1 MPIPARPARIALAL
15 LGLYAT
21 GVMADDGPD
30 TEPERV
36 VVIATRTERPL
47 ADVAASVS
55 AMDDIELQQQLVT
68 ELSDLFRYLPGLNVD
83 QGGTRFGSTGISIR
97 GIGDNRVAILLDG
110 VPVPDQFKIGSYSHA
125 SRDLVELGL
134 IQRVEI
140 LRGPAS
146 TLYGSD
152 AVGGVVSFHT
162 LAPADLLRDSDRQM
176 RIRASYDG
184 SDDGRAVTAIGA
196 LGNEQLALLLAVGER
211 KGHERDHSASSEK
224 QDHRDYQ
231 HQSALA
237 HLSWQV
243 NDHNAVQLLAE
254 KTDKQSDSD
263 NQSLLG
269 YARFATT
276 TVLRGD
282 DSATRD
288 RYSLGWH
295 YLGEDWQSNLNLFR
309 QSLDSAQRTQ
319 EERRTPTAH
328 TGYQRDFYYQVTASG
343 LENHWTRP
351 LQLANSTHHFGL
363 GVALTDSEIREYRD
377 GLQTNLLTGTSTHFI
392 LGEQMPLRDFPISD
406 LRELA
411 IYGHDEIRLSPA
423 WEVIPGLRYERYELN
438 SRADAM
444 WQADNPQ
451 TELADID
458 ESALTGKLGV
468 VWHLLPQQSL
478 YLQYAEGFRSPPVE
492 DANIG
497 FYIPM
502 LHFRALPNPAL
513 KPEQSQT
520 VELGWRGRSGP
531 HHWEL
536 NFFETRFEDFIESRV
551 NLGVDPDTGD
561 TLFQSQNI
569 TRARIRG
576 IEASTD
582 WQLLRAEAGVLALQ
596 ASLFYGRGDNQQTD
610 QPLNSMPP
618 RHGMLGVR
626 WESAG
631 APWQVALNSRFA
643 GEKDRIDDSNSERY
657 AVSGYAVFDTVLN
670 WQPLPNLHID
680 AGIFNLFDK
689 TWWQWNDV
697 YALEAEHP
705 AIPLLSQPG
714 RYGKLSASWTF

>member
-1 MPIPARPARIALAL
+1 MPIPARPACIALAL
-15 LGLYAT
+15 LGLFASS
-21 GVMADDGPD
+21 VMADDGPD
-30 TEPERV
+30 TEPERL
-36 VVIATRTERPL
+36 VVIATRTERQL
-47 ADVAASVS
+47 AEVAASVS
-55 AMDDIELQQQLVT
+55 AMNDIELQQQLVT
-68 ELSDLFRYLPGLNVD
+68 ELSDLLRYLPGINVD

-162 LAPADLLRDSDRQM
+162 LAPADLLRDSDRTM
-176 RIRASYDG
+176 RVRASYDG

-211 KGHERDHSASSEK
+211 KGHERDHSAHSEK
-224 QDHRDYQ
+224 QDRRDYQ

-237 HLSWQV
+237 QLSWQW
-243 NDHNAVQLLAE
+243 NDRNNLQLLVE
-254 KTDKQSDSD
+254 QTDKQSDSD

-276 TVLRGD
+276 TMLRGD

-288 RYSLGWH
+288 RYSLGWR
-295 YLGEDWQSNLNLFR
+295 YLGHDWQSQLNLFR

-319 EERRTPTAH
+319 EQRRTPTAY
-328 TGYQRDFYYQVTASG
+328 TGYQRDFYYEVTASG
-343 LENHWTRP
+343 LENHWNRQ
-351 LQLANSTHHFGL
+351 LQFADSEHRLGL
-363 GVALTDSEIREYRD
+363 GIAVTDSEIREYRD
-377 GLQTNLLTGTSTHFI
+377 GVQTNLLTGTSSNFI
-392 LGEQMPLRDFPISD
+392 LGEQMPLRDFPVSD

-411 IYGHDEIRLSPA
+411 LYGHDEIRLSPT
-423 WEVIPGLRYERYELN
+423 WEVIPGLRYERYALN

-468 VWHLLPQQSL
+468 IWHLLPQQSL

-502 LHFRALPNPAL
+502 LRFRALPNPEL

-520 VELGWRGRSGP
+520 VELGWRGRQGP

-536 NFFETRFEDFIESRV
+536 NVFETRFEDFIESRV
-551 NLGVDPDTGD
+551 NLGVDPETGD

-576 IEASTD
+576 IETNAD
-582 WQLLRAEAGVLALQ
+582 WRLLSADHGSLTLQ

-618 RHGMLGVR
+618 RNGMLGLR
-626 WESAG
+626 WESAS
-631 APWQVALNSRFA
+631 AKWQLALNSRFA
-643 GEKDRIDDSNSERY
+643 SAKDRVDDSGSERF

-670 WQPLPNLHID
+670 WQLLPSLHID

-689 TWWQWNDV
+689 IWWQWNDV
-697 YALEAEHP
+697 YALEAAHP

-714 RYGKLSASWTF
+714 RYGKIAINWTF

>member
-1 MPIPARPARIALAL
+1 MPHRARPALIAFAL
-15 LGLYAT
+15 FGLFAAS
-21 GVMADDGPD
+21 VMADDGPD
-30 TEPERV
+30 TEPERL

-55 AMDDIELQQQLVT
+55 AMNELELQQQLVT
-68 ELSDLFRYLPGLNVD
+68 ELSDLFRYQPGLNVD
-83 QGGTRFGSTGISIR
+83 QGGTRFGATGISIR

-134 IQRVEI
+134 VQRVEI

-152 AVGGVVSFHT
+152 AVGGVVSFHSMT
-162 LAPADLLRDSDRQM
+162 PADLLRDGDRQM

-184 SDDGRAVTAIGA
+184 SDDGRALTAMGA
-196 LGNEQLALLLAVGER
+196 LGNEQLALLLAAGER
-211 KGHERDHSASSEK
+211 EGHERDHSASSAPR
-224 QDHRDYQ
+224 DSRDYQ
-231 HQSALA
+231 HQSAMA
-237 HLSWQV
+237 QLSWQL
-243 NDHNAVQLLAE
+243 NDRHAMQLLAE
-254 KTDKQSDSD
+254 KTDKQTDS
-263 NQSLLG
+263 NIQSLLG

-282 DSATRD
+282 DSANRE
-288 RYSLGWH
+288 RYNLTWRYTGD
-295 YLGEDWQSNLNLFR
+295 DWQSQLNLFR
-309 QSLDSAQRTQ
+309 QSLNSVQRTQ
-319 EERRTPTAH
+319 EERRTATAH
-328 TGYQRDFYYQVTASG
+328 TGYQRDFYYEVTATG
-343 LENHWTRP
+343 VENHWNRQ
-351 LQLANSTHHFGL
+351 LQFADSDHHVGFG
-363 GVALTDSEIREYRD
+363 VSLTDSEIREYRD
-377 GLQTNLLTGTSTHFI
+377 GVQTNMLTGTSTHFI
-392 LGEQMPLRDFPISD
+392 LGEQMPLRDFPISE
-406 LRELA
+406 LREFA

-423 WEVIPGLRYERYELN
+423 WELIPGLRYERYELN

-444 WQADNPQ
+444 WLADNPQ
-451 TELADID
+451 TELTDID
-458 ESALTGKLGV
+458 ESALTGKLGL

-502 LHFRALPNPAL
+502 LRFRALPNPEL
-513 KPEQSQT
+513 KPEQSKT
-520 VELGWRGRSGP
+520 IELGWRGRNGP

-536 NFFETRFEDFIESRV
+536 NFFESQFEDFIESRV
-551 NLGVDPDTGD
+551 NLGIDPETGD

-576 IEASTD
+576 IEASAD
-582 WQLLRAEAGVLALQ
+582 WQLLSAEAGNVALQ

-618 RHGMLGVR
+618 RNGMLGVR
-626 WESAG
+626 WENASE
-631 APWQVALNSRFA
+631 PWQLALNSRFA
-643 GEKDRIDDSNSERY
+643 SEKDRVDDSSIERFS
-657 AVSGYAVFDTVLN
+657 VRGYAVFDAVLN

-714 RYGKLSASWTF
+714 RYGKISVNWTF